1 MNNRSTLLKSIRPKI
16 DIDNTKSTDL
26 EIFQSVSLR
35 PILKLQNE
43 IILALI
49 NNFLAEHKVVVKN
62 LTENKKIER
71 IHDIFKNNIQQKQ
84 MLFGVIIGH
93 FTHEEIMFYNQNKK
107 EVTKRII
114 TMLLERVCSQLEK
127 VEF

>member
-16 DIDNTKSTDL
+16 EVDNTKSTEL
-26 EIFQSVSLR
+26 EIFQSVSLL

-43 IILALI
+43 IIFALI

-62 LTENKKIER
+62 LTDNKKIER

-84 MLFGVIIGH
+84 LLFGVVIGH
-93 FTHEEIMFYNQNKK
+93 FTHEEILFYNQNKK

-114 TMLLERVCSQLEK
+114 TMLLERVCSQLDNLH
-127 VEF
+127 F